1 MYNNLFNCGMEAP
14 SANDTQ
20 TYTEVGKKYVANVST
35 TIANAI
41 EKEMNRG
48 KLLPMQVSLFDKF
61 WTEASQY
68 DYSNICPEIDIT
80 KDYGEDEFLL
90 EIGGVPTMPRG
101 DIQAIKAHA
110 KEGKTMLT
118 SIFVSALLGSEKSTE
133 LDVRGRE
140 ENLSILYFDTEQH
153 QRNTKR
159 IMLRINAMRGV
170 AKDTVIDGLKTYSIR
185 ELNQQHRIYF
195 ILNKIKTYRPDVV
208 IIDGIRD
215 LVRSINDEAE
225 CNEMI
230 QLLAN
235 IAVNE
240 NIAILC
246 VLHKNKNRLDDTMRG
261 HLGAELENKASS
273 VWEVSRNG
281 NIVTVDETHAR
292 NEPTEKWQ
300 FKIGAGGIPC
310 TPSAEEVAG
319 TTKKKKKDKIKLQD
333 LNIEEVKTFLKKVA
347 TEPISY
353 STTLAKAIHKEY
365 DRGMPNARELA
376 QEMIQSKLLL
386 PINQKYIY
394 YEFANK

>member
-1 MYNNLFNCGMEAP
+1 MLNMQSPVRPTPRQLGA
-14 SANDTQ
+14 SD
-20 TYTEVGKKYVANVST
+20 VSSP
-35 TIANAI
+35 IADAI

-61 WTEASQY
+61 WANASQY

-118 SIFVSALLGSEKSTE
+118 SIFVSALLGTEKSTE

-153 QRNTKR
+153 PRNTKR

-170 AKDTVIDGLKTYSIR
+170 AANTPIEGISFFAIR
-185 ELNQQHRIYF
+185 ELSIQHRINF
-195 ILNKIKTYRPDVV
+195 ILDKIKTHHPDVV

-215 LVRSINDEAE
+215 MVQSINDEAE
-225 CNEMI
+225 CNNII
-230 QLLAN
+230 QLLTS
-235 IAVNE
+235 IAMYE

-246 VLHKNKNRLDDTMRG
+246 VLHKNKNKLDDTMRG
-261 HLGAELENKASS
+261 HLGAELENKSS
-273 VWEVSRNG
+273 SIWEVSRNG

-300 FKIGAGGIPC
+300 FKIGASGIPC
-310 TPSAEEVAG
+310 PPSAEDIIATKRE
-319 TTKKKKKDKIKLQD
+319 TKKSVIKQKNAPEDFGEKLHLMFIKGHFSMGEFSKSDVNNCVKKMFMISDQPARKFTNFYIERKWLIPTSKEKQPKYKMNPALLQ
-333 LNIEEVKTFLKKVA
+333 
-347 TEPISY
+347 
-353 STTLAKAIHKEY
+353 
-365 DRGMPNARELA
+365 
-376 QEMIQSKLLL
+376 
-386 PINQKYIY
+386 
-394 YEFANK
+394 

>member
-1 MYNNLFNCGMEAP
+1 MKTKLNFSGNDAP
-14 SANDTQ
+14 SAIAAQ
-20 TYTEVGKKYVANVST
+20 TTTERTMNYISNVSSP
-35 TIANAI
+35 IADAI

-61 WTEASQY
+61 WAEASQF
-68 DYSNICPEIDIT
+68 DYNNICPEIDIT

-118 SIFVSALLGSEKSTE
+118 SIFITALLGSEKDTE

-153 QRNTKR
+153 PRNTKR

-195 ILNKIKTYRPDVV
+195 ILDKIKTYQPDVV

-246 VLHKNKNRLDDTMRG
+246 VLHKNKNKLDDTMRG

-310 TPSAEEVAG
+310 TPSAEEVYAS
-319 TTKKKKKDKIKLQD
+319 KKDKNKMLKLQD
-333 LNIEEVKTFLKKVA
+333 LVIEEVKEFLREVA
-347 TEPISY
+347 KEPISY
-353 STTLAKAIHKEY
+353 STTLKDAIIEMY
-365 DRGMPNARELA
+365 EIGRPNALELA
-376 QEMIQSKLLL
+376 QEMIAAKLLQ
-386 PINQKYIY
+386 PCGKKYIY
-394 YEFANK
+394 YEFANNQ

>member
-1 MYNNLFNCGMEAP
+1 MYKNLTNCGMGVQGT
-14 SANDTQ
+14 NTTQ
-20 TYTEVGKKYVANVST
+20 AKTERTMNYVSNVSSP
-35 TIANAI
+35 IADAI

-48 KLLPMQVSLFDKF
+48 KLLPMRVSLFDKY
-61 WTEASQY
+61 WAEASQY

-118 SIFVSALLGSEKSTE
+118 SIFVTALLGTEKSTE
-133 LDVRGRE
+133 LDVRGQE

-153 QRNTKR
+153 PRNTKR
-159 IMLRINAMRGV
+159 ILLRINAMRGV
-170 AKDTVIDGLKTYSIR
+170 AEDTAIDSLKTYSIR
-185 ELNQQHRIYF
+185 ELNQQHRINF
-195 ILNKIKTYRPDVV
+195 ILDKIRTYHPDVV

-235 IAVNE
+235 IAVSE

-246 VLHKNKNRLDDTMRG
+246 VLHKNKNKLDDTMRG

-310 TPSAEEVAG
+310 VPSAEEVAG
-319 TTKKKKKDKIKLQD
+319 TEKKKKKDKIKLQD
-333 LNIEEVKTFLKKVA
+333 LNIEQVKAFLRKVA
-347 TEPISY
+347 KEPISY
-353 STTLAKAIHKEY
+353 STKLANAIHIEY
-365 DRGMPNARELA
+365 DRGMPNAVDLA
-376 QEMIQSKLLL
+376 LEMIQAKLLL
-386 PINQKYIY
+386 PVGQKYIY
-394 YEFANK
+394 YEFADK

>member
-1 MYNNLFNCGMEAP
+1 MIEILNNCGMGAP
-14 SANDTQ
+14 GANATQ
-20 TYTEVGKKYVANVST
+20 TQTEKSTNYVSNVST
-35 TIANAI
+35 PIADSI

-48 KLLPMQVSLFDKF
+48 KLLPMQVSLFDKY
-61 WTEASQY
+61 WAEASQY

-118 SIFVSALLGSEKSTE
+118 SIFITALLGSEKDTE

-153 QRNTKR
+153 PRNTKR

-170 AKDTVIDGLKTYSIR
+170 AANTPIEGISFFAIR
-185 ELNQQHRIYF
+185 ELSIQHRINF
-195 ILNKIKTYRPDVV
+195 ILDKIKTHHPDIV

-215 LVRSINDEAE
+215 MVQSINDEAE
-225 CNEMI
+225 CNNII
-230 QLLAN
+230 QLLTS
-235 IAVNE
+235 IAMYE

-246 VLHKNKNRLDDTMRG
+246 VLHKNKNKLDDTMRG

-273 VWEVSRNG
+273 VWEVSRSG

-300 FKIGAGGIPC
+300 FKIGEGGIPC
-310 TPSAEEVAG
+310 VPSAEEITG
-319 TTKKKKKDKIKLQD
+319 TEKKKKKDKIKLQD
-333 LNIEEVKTFLKKVA
+333 LNIEQVKAFLRKVA
-347 TEPISY
+347 KEPISY
-353 STTLAKAIHKEY
+353 STKLANAIHKEY
-365 DRGMPNARELA
+365 NRGMPNAVDLA
-376 QEMIQSKLLL
+376 LEMIQAKLLL
-386 PINQKYIY
+386 PVGQKYIY